1 MASKN
6 DSLEIPDGWVLNTR
20 VEEDGTEVKGFLC
33 PETGQEFSTYQDLM
47 RYVRYAKA
55 AQLSIYSPDSNFMK
69 AKRAKAA
76 KESSSGLSSNSA
88 VTEHGEKNND
98 PTERPCSTQNP
109 GPKRKGKAST
119 SKGKKR
125 KQQPKRK

>member
-6 DSLEIPDGWVLNTR
+6 DSLEIPEGWVLKTR
-20 VEEDGTEVKGFLC
+20 VEENGTEVKGFLC

-69 AKRAKAA
+69 AKRIKAA
-76 KESSSGLSSNSA
+76 KESSSG
-88 VTEHGEKNND
+88 EKNND
-98 PTERPCSTQNP
+98 PTECPCPTENP
-109 GPKRKGKAST
+109 DPKRKGKASA
-119 SKGKKR
+119 SKGEKK
-125 KQQPKRK
+125 KKQPKRK